1 MTDIPLLFEDKE
13 ITQDLMDLKSK
24 PTSSNNAQRNFSLNP
39 GAAGAGT
46 AIKSKT
52 QLIDT
57 VD

>member
-1 MTDIPLLFEDKE
+1 
-13 ITQDLMDLKSK
+13 MDLKSK